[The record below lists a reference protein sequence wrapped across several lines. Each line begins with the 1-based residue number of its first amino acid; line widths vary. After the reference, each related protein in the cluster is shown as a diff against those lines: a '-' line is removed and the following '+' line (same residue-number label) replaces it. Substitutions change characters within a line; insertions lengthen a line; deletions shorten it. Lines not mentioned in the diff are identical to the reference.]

1 MTINLIQPAFPV
13 MKNEIVIEDSLAN
26 VPIPQTSRTSGH
38 ISSNIERDEDE
49 ENIDALIN
57 KFRS

>member
-26 VPIPQTSRTSGH
+26 VPIPQTTRTSGH
-38 ISSNIERDEDE
+38 ISNNIERDEDE